1 MDNLQN
7 VLADFFCCSHLQNYS
22 VSLLAELHRQDTH
35 GYIDVLEGIEVDESL
50 LTGESDNI
58 FKTIND
64 ESRSAQA
71 VYVFQKALD

>member
-7 VLADFFCCSHLQNYS
+7 VLADFFCRSHLQNYS
-22 VSLLAELHRQDTH
+22 VSLLAELHRQNTH
-35 GYIDVLEGIEVDESL
+35 GYIDVLEGIEV
-50 LTGESDNI
+50 
-58 FKTIND
+58 D

>member
-22 VSLLAELHRQDTH
+22 VSLLAERHRQDTH
-35 GYIDVLEGIEVDESL
+35 GYIDVLEGIEVDES
-50 LTGESDNI
+50 
-58 FKTIND
+58 
-64 ESRSAQA
+64 RSAQA